1 MKELNAIL
9 GLRADPAPSSV
20 DARVVAPAPSAP
32 DPHPETP
39 QLSRQV
45 RRTGYGILLM
55 LTACAT
61 ASAPGRTPPPLTPVL
76 SLEERAAGFLLD
88 APLEDALG
96 PDLRLWAT
104 HYHTPSIAPADEAIS
119 AALPLIGRNGDP
131 ISPPLLHRDWC
142 EAALQGSV
150 SVRQGGKAT
159 AYVFVDAKG
168 PEQADCDQWLGSLSD
183 GIKTA
188 TRRARFMKVTHPL
201 GCGVRN
207 HPLVPFRTIAV
218 DPDTIPIETVLFV
231 PELRGRS
238 FEYEGQSFVHDG
250 YLFAGDRGGAIKG
263 RHIDVFLNESGGGPL
278 EDLFASNESRTF
290 AAHPVVDGDP
300 NAAALRASQSTSCEP
315 VTPG

>member
-9 GLRADPAPSSV
+9 GLRADPTPSGVEARIAAPEVSTSEPV
-20 DARVVAPAPSAP
+20 LEAPQPSQLARRA
-32 DPHPETP
+32 
-39 QLSRQV
+39 
-45 RRTGYGILLM
+45 GYAIVML

-61 ASAPGRTPPPLTPVL
+61 ASAPGRMPPPVPIL

-88 APLEDALG
+88 APLEEALG
-96 PDLRLWAT
+96 PNLRLWAT
-104 HYHTPSIAPADEAIS
+104 HYHTPSIAPAPEAIS
-119 AALPLIGRNGDP
+119 AAFPLIGRNGDP
-131 ISPPLLHRDWC
+131 ISPLLTHRDWC

-168 PEQADCDQWLGSLSD
+168 PEQANCDQWLGSLSD

-188 TRRARFMKVTHPL
+188 TRRARFMKVNHPL

-218 DPDTIPIETVLFV
+218 DPDIIPLDSVVFV
-231 PELRGRS
+231 PELRGRE
-238 FEYEGQSFVHDG
+238 FTYDGQTFIHDG

-278 EDLFASNESRTF
+278 EDLFASNENRTF
-290 AAHPVVDGDP
+290 AAYPLADDDP
-300 NAAALRASQSTSCEP
+300 AAAALRTSQSASCEP